1 MPDDVAKW
9 LEELDLGEYVA
20 AFAEHAIDK
29 EVLPDL
35 ADVDLEKVGVKLGH
49 RKKLLKAIA
58 ALAAE
63 KAPAPALSSEK
74 PTAPPPHEVDETL
87 AAWERHPG
95 ERKPVTVLFADITG
109 STALTEKLD
118 AEETYELL
126 YGATQRMCAAVE
138 DNRGT
143 VCRFMGDGVMAMFGA
158 PLGSERHALEACR
171 AALDIQARLDDYSK
185 ALQTSHGKGLQARVG
200 LHSGEVVVLGV
211 GIDPDHPEYD
221 ASGPTVPLA
230 ARMEQAAEPG
240 RVLMT
245 NATRMLA
252 GDLVESDAHV
262 PVTVKGL
269 LEPVAVCVLR
279 GIRSGGTRGE
289 THRPFVGRRAELA
302 QFRGVLGAC
311 LDSHHGQSVFV
322 RGDAGIGKTRVV
334 EQFMRLAEESGLR
347 LPQGIGARLWC
358 RQRSGP
364 HSGASAKRPQ
374 NQGWR
379 Q

>member
-9 LEELDLGEYVA
+9 LEELGLGEYVA

-118 AEETYELL
+118 AEETYELI

-200 LHSGEVVVLGV
+200 LHSGEVVVLRV

-245 NATRMLA
+245 KATRMLA

-269 LEPVAVCVLR
+269 LASGGVRVARDPLR
-279 GIRSGGTRGE
+279 GYEGRDAPSVCGPGSRARTVSGRTRG
-289 THRPFVGRRAELA
+289 V
-302 QFRGVLGAC
+302 
-311 LDSHHGQSVFV
+311 
-322 RGDAGIGKTRVV
+322 
-334 EQFMRLAEESGLR
+334 SG
-347 LPQGIGARLWC
+347 
-358 RQRSGP
+358 
-364 HSGASAKRPQ
+364 
-374 NQGWR
+374 
-379 Q
+379 